1 MIRRSLF
8 ILFTGLLISN
18 YSIGSETD
26 QYLALNK
33 VIEDSTT
40 KINHILK
47 VKLNNAILKTNRRNR
62 SCYKLTK
69 TFMKEISVG
78 KKTLMDVPLR
88 NNKEIDQIPYHGSN
102 KELFYDDSI
111 FYGIKRFDLGNGD
124 NRYLSPTFEINGVRL
139 GGDKISHISYIGYSY
154 YVTFYYYFKYFKK
167 KFPLKLAKRKAI
179 EKAINFGI
187 FQENSITGK
196 SLLVAGLFSY
206 ADMEANYQGLRLYYN
221 ICQSTKPYVKKV
233 NGKWSLQKEIDIR
246 SYITPELDETYYPN
260 YYMTPFWIIVRE
272 NLKKYCNKSSF
283 KALQKRWRYYSTF
296 KKKSFSYH
304 YLKNKI
310 IKGELEDP
318 SPFTLENVCYRTK

>member
-1 MIRRSLF
+1 MSIRSLF

-18 YSIGSETD
+18 YSLGSETD

-33 VIEDSTT
+33 PIEDSTT
-40 KINHILK
+40 KINHILNL
-47 VKLNNAILKTNRRNR
+47 KLNNALLKANKKNL

-88 NNKEIDQIPYHGSN
+88 KNQEIDQIPRHSSN
-102 KELFYDDSI
+102 RELFYDNSI
-111 FYGIKRFDLGNGD
+111 FYGLKRFDFGNGD

-167 KFPLKLAKRKAI
+167 KFPLNLAKRKAI

-221 ICQSTKPYVKKV
+221 ICQSTRSYVTKE

-260 YYMTPFWIIVRE
+260 YYLGPFWKIVKN
-272 NLKKYCNKSSF
+272 NLKKYCHKNAF
-283 KALQKRWRYYSTF
+283 TALIKRRRYYSTF

-304 YLKNKI
+304 YLRKKI
-310 IKGELEDP
+310 RKGELEDP
-318 SPFTLENVCYRTK
+318 SPFTLENACYQTK